1 MADNPLK
8 AVIASVDDLDESVQG
23 LYARQGD
30 GTYALNV
37 EGSLPGFVEKGRV
50 DEFREAN
57 IKLTEETKKAA
68 DALSKFDGVDVD
80 KYRAWEQ
87 SEADLER
94 KNLIEAGQVEEL
106 IAVELA
112 KGTDPL
118 KKQIK
123 ALESGIKERDDM
135 LSRKALDEE
144 ILKAA
149 NAANARP
156 GAEEFLVAKA
166 KEQGWTTLEG
176 KAVQMDGGGTPVFS
190 DANPG
195 HQKSISEWVEDQTL
209 NFDWAFAS
217 SSGGGATGSSTTAP
231 NGMGNML
238 GRDDKRGFQ
247 DSLEDIASGKTKIK
261 PE

>member
-8 AVIASVDDLDESVQG
+8 AVVKSIDDLEESVQG
-23 LYARQGD
+23 LYDRQGD

-87 SEADLER
+87 SEADVER

-106 IAVELA
+106 IVNEVA
-112 KGTDPL
+112 KVSDPL

-123 ALESGIKERDDM
+123 ALESGIKERDNM

-166 KEQGWTTLEG
+166 KEEGWTTLDG

-195 HQKSISEWVEDQTL
+195 LQKTIPEWVEETTHA
-209 NFDWAFAS
+209 FDWAFAA
-217 SSGGGATGSSTTAP
+217 SSGGGATGSATTAP
-231 NGMGNML
+231 NGAANML
-238 GRDDKRGFQ
+238 GREDKQGFQ
-247 DSLEDIASGKTKIK
+247 NSLEDIASGKTKIK
-261 PE
+261 PT

>member
-8 AVIASVDDLDESVQG
+8 AVVKSIDDLEESVQG
-23 LYARQGD
+23 LYDRQGD

-106 IAVELA
+106 IAV
-112 KGTDPL
+112 
-118 KKQIK
+118 
-123 ALESGIKERDDM
+123 
-135 LSRKALDEE
+135 
-144 ILKAA
+144 
-149 NAANARP
+149 
-156 GAEEFLVAKA
+156 
-166 KEQGWTTLEG
+166 
-176 KAVQMDGGGTPVFS
+176 
-190 DANPG
+190 
-195 HQKSISEWVEDQTL
+195 
-209 NFDWAFAS
+209 
-217 SSGGGATGSSTTAP
+217 
-231 NGMGNML
+231 
-238 GRDDKRGFQ
+238 
-247 DSLEDIASGKTKIK
+247 
-261 PE
+261 